1 MYHFFSI
8 FANYMLYKKRK
19 VKQRMNM
26 SERVCLISGMMKHVG
41 AVAMTAMMVVVVS
54 FVTSCGNSE
63 KRHLNALLVE
73 LAADDATIDA
83 ADWTEITDYIDGQ
96 KNHFKNFYTDG
107 QIDYSSL
114 EDYIS
119 DFFSRRRPPLDVA
132 FESVDGNN
140 GVAVKFYLERSGSM
154 TPYDTS
160 DGDGAFKAAIVS
172 MLNSLPDDGS
182 AIDVVNDSIYPYP
195 QGTRQFVA
203 DSNIFE
209 STRGIGNANYTDF
222 AAIFDNI
229 LKETRQR
236 ELSILVTD
244 LIYSTRQMEGTNAE
258 KIFAEVKGMTQSV
271 FKSEVKNKSML
282 VLKMT
287 GMYSGKYY
295 PYTQAGGVAY
305 KGQRPYYIVI
315 VGDNNLL
322 KRLPQDAD
330 YAAFCRLTEM
340 RGYENMYLF
349 TANDMYEPYY
359 SLLLAGDD
367 IRGRFQ
373 PARGQGDQITKIE
386 GAKTDRNSGD
396 LQLALAVDL
405 SGMLID
411 DGYLT
416 DKANYEVDGDGDI
429 EIVDIRPLNKKDV
442 TPAEKKYLKTAT
454 HIFTLRGSE
463 LRSHQDVSIKLMN
476 RLPEWVEL
484 TSTDDDRNTADE
496 QFAKS
501 TFGLKYLM
509 QGIYDSY
516 RRYSDGEPY
525 YFELDLEI
533 NR

>member
-1 MYHFFSI
+1 M
-8 FANYMLYKKRK
+8 
-19 VKQRMNM
+19 
-26 SERVCLISGMMKHVG
+26 
-41 AVAMTAMMVVVVS
+41 
-54 FVTSCGNSE
+54 
-63 KRHLNALLVE
+63 
-73 LAADDATIDA
+73 
-83 ADWTEITDYIDGQ
+83 
-96 KNHFKNFYTDG
+96 
-107 QIDYSSL
+107 
-114 EDYIS
+114 
-119 DFFSRRRPPLDVA
+119 
-132 FESVDGNN
+132 
-140 GVAVKFYLERSGSM
+140 
-154 TPYDTS
+154 
-160 DGDGAFKAAIVS
+160 
-172 MLNSLPDDGS
+172 
-182 AIDVVNDSIYPYP
+182 
-195 QGTRQFVA
+195 
-203 DSNIFE
+203 
-209 STRGIGNANYTDF
+209 
-222 AAIFDNI
+222 
-229 LKETRQR
+229 
-236 ELSILVTD
+236 
-244 LIYSTRQMEGTNAE
+244 
-258 KIFAEVKGMTQSV
+258 
-271 FKSEVKNKSML
+271 
-282 VLKMT
+282 
-287 GMYSGKYY
+287 
-295 PYTQAGGVAY
+295 AY

-322 KRLPQDAD
+322 KHLPQDAD

-442 TPAEKKYLKTAT
+442 TPVEKKYLKTAT